1 VPKESNMTLDVEM
14 AEIAKVFFQES
25 REGLDV
31 MESGLLTLGATA
43 DSESIN
49 TIFRAAHSIKGGSAT
64 FGFAEVAAFTHGV
77 ETLLDEMR
85 NRVRPVTAEA
95 VQTLLQACDCL
106 REMIAATEAEQP
118 LDQGR
123 IASLNGDI
131 TAILGERPAEAPV
144 AAPSASGLAAAA
156 NVAATAPAAPAPAAT
171 ADAANAAPGNEPRGW
186 RIVFEPVAD
195 LLRLRNEPTRMFAE
209 LGRLGGF
216 AAIADVSRLPALDAL
231 DPESCYLSWNIE
243 MTGEI
248 PRPKLDEV
256 FDWVDSRCRLQFI
269 PTGGPTLAAPA
280 AGVTAAGV
288 TAVDVTA
295 VDVTAAGVTAAGA
308 TAAGAPTAGVTA
320 AIVSAAG
327 VTAAGAQTEAHAPA
341 AKHARSAAAK
351 PASPAEAE
359 RSPAPVGAP
368 VHRAAGE
375 SGSIRVATE
384 KVDDIINLVGELLIT
399 QSMLSGFADG
409 IDPNDMDRLRQG
421 LSQLARNTRQL
432 QESVM
437 QIRMLPISFAFNRFP
452 RIVHDLSRKLDKKVE
467 LKLIGEGTELD
478 KTVLEKISDPL
489 VHLVRNALD
498 HGLETPERRR
508 AAGKSETGTLEL
520 AAFHEGGNIIIEVR
534 DDGAGLNKARI
545 LQKARERAL
554 VAPDQDLTEEQI
566 DNLIFMPGFSTAEQ
580 ISDVSGRGVGMD
592 VVRRNI
598 NDLGGHVQISS
609 REGLGST
616 IRIRL
621 PLTLAIL
628 DGQLVRVGSE
638 VYIISLLAIVETIQ
652 VARDRVNKLV
662 GRTEVFRLRN
672 EYLPVVKLCD
682 QFGVEPDSRSA
693 EDGLL
698 VVVEADGK
706 RAGVLVDDLLAQ
718 QQVVIKSLESNYK
731 SVPGIAGAT
740 ILGDG
745 TVALIIDVPG
755 LIRSVTKHGGGA
767 VTAHAA

>member
-1 VPKESNMTLDVEM
+1 LPASCDPCPTEIEAHVPKESSMTFDLEM

-31 MESGLLTLGATA
+31 MESGLLSLGATA
-43 DSESIN
+43 DSENIN

-64 FGFAEVAAFTHGV
+64 FGFAEVAGFTHGV

-85 NRVRPVTAEA
+85 NGVRPVTAEA
-95 VQTLLQACDCL
+95 IQTLLQACDCL

-118 LDQGR
+118 LDQVR

-131 TAILGERPAEAPV
+131 KHILGE
-144 AAPSASGLAAAA
+144 A
-156 NVAATAPAAPAPAAT
+156 NEAPAPVSAPPAA
-171 ADAANAAPGNEPRGW
+171 AGNETAGAGAASEPSGW
-186 RIVFEPVAD
+186 RIRFEPVAD

-209 LGRLGGF
+209 LRRLG
-216 AAIADVSRLPALDAL
+216 AMVAHADASRLPPLDAL
-231 DPESCYLSWNIE
+231 DPESCYLSWNIDI
-243 MTGEI
+243 TGQI
-248 PRPKLDEV
+248 PRGKLDEI
-256 FDWVDSRCRLQFI
+256 FDWVDSGCRLEFT
-269 PTGGPTLAAPA
+269 PTGGSAPPAPGAKASAQPQAAAIDAGSAETKAVSPTETKAVALTEAKAAAPA
-280 AGVTAAGV
+280 DADRSAP
-288 TAVDVTA
+288 
-295 VDVTAAGVTAAGA
+295 
-308 TAAGAPTAGVTA
+308 AGAPVQK
-320 AIVSAAG
+320 AAG
-327 VTAAGAQTEAHAPA
+327 D
-341 AKHARSAAAK
+341 
-351 PASPAEAE
+351 
-359 RSPAPVGAP
+359 
-368 VHRAAGE
+368 

-384 KVDDIINLVGELLIT
+384 KVDNIINLVGELLIT
-399 QSMLSGFADG
+399 QSMLSSFADG
-409 IDPNDMDRLRQG
+409 IDPNDLDRLRQG
-421 LSQLARNTRQL
+421 LSQLARNTREL

-452 RIVHDLSRKLDKKVE
+452 RIVHDLSRKLAKKVE
-467 LKLIGEGTELD
+467 LKLSGEGTELD

-498 HGLETPERRR
+498 HGLEIPERRI
-508 AAGKSETGTLEL
+508 AAGKQETGTLEL

-534 DDGAGLNKARI
+534 DDGAGLNKAKI

-554 VAPDQDLTEEQI
+554 VAPDQELTDEQI

-609 REGLGST
+609 KEGLGST

-628 DGQLVRVGSE
+628 DGQLVRVGKE
-638 VYIISLLAIVETIQ
+638 IYIISLLAIVETIQ
-652 VARDRVNKLV
+652 VARERVNTLV
-662 GRTEVFRLRN
+662 GRTEVFRLRD

-698 VVVEADGK
+698 VVLEADGK
-706 RAGVLVDDLLAQ
+706 RVGVLVDDLLAQ
-718 QQVVIKSLESNYK
+718 QQVVIKSLESNFK
-731 SVPGIAGAT
+731 SVAGIAGAT

-745 TVALIIDVPG
+745 TVALIIDAPG
-755 LIRSVTKHGGGA
+755 LISSAAKQGTGA
-767 VTAHAA
+767 VAAHAA

>member
-1 VPKESNMTLDVEM
+1 VPKESNMTIDLEM

-31 MESGLLTLGATA
+31 MESGLLSLGSTV
-43 DSESIN
+43 DGESIN

-64 FGFAEVAAFTHGV
+64 FGFAEVASFTHGV

-85 NRVRPVTAEA
+85 NRVRPVTSEA

-106 REMIAATEAEQP
+106 REMIAATEAEKP

-131 TAILGERPAEAPV
+131 RHILGEPPAEAPA
-144 AAPSASGLAAAA
+144 AAPSASSTAAAA
-156 NVAATAPAAPAPAAT
+156 AATATIAAT
-171 ADAANAAPGNEPRGW
+171 AGIAAAAATTAAAGTAAGNEPRGW
-186 RIVFEPVAD
+186 RIVFAPVAD

-216 AAIADVSRLPALDAL
+216 AANADASRLPALDAL
-231 DPESCYLSWNIE
+231 DPESCYLAWDIE

-256 FDWVDSRCRLQFI
+256 FDWVDSHCRLEFT
-269 PTGGPTLAAPA
+269 PTGGAAPATVAPATVAPAAVAPA
-280 AGVTAAGV
+280 AGAPVAAQPPV
-288 TAVDVTA
+288 
-295 VDVTAAGVTAAGA
+295 
-308 TAAGAPTAGVTA
+308 
-320 AIVSAAG
+320 AIV
-327 VTAAGAQTEAHAPA
+327 PA
-341 AKHARSAAAK
+341 AEAKTAK
-351 PASPAEAE
+351 PAAAE
-359 RSPAPVGAP
+359 RSPAPAGAP
-368 VHRAAGE
+368 VHKAAGE

-399 QSMLSGFADG
+399 QSMLCGFADG
-409 IDPNDMDRLRQG
+409 IDPDDLDRLRQG
-421 LSQLARNTRQL
+421 LSQLARNTREL

-467 LKLIGEGTELD
+467 LKLVGEGTELD
-478 KTVLEKISDPL
+478 KNVLEKISDPL

-508 AAGKSETGTLEL
+508 AAGKPETGTLEL

-554 VAPDQDLTEEQI
+554 VAPDQDLTDEQI
-566 DNLIFMPGFSTAEQ
+566 DNLIFMPGFSTAEH

-609 REGLGST
+609 KEGLGST

-628 DGQLVRVGSE
+628 DGQLVRVGNE

-652 VARDRVNKLV
+652 VARERVNTLA
-662 GRTEVFRLRN
+662 GRTEVFRLRD
-672 EYLPVVKLCD
+672 ECLPVVKLCD

-718 QQVVIKSLESNYK
+718 QQVVIKSLESNFK

-755 LIRSVTKHGGGA
+755 LIRSVAKQAGGA

>member
-1 VPKESNMTLDVEM
+1 MTIDLEM

-25 REGLDV
+25 REGLDA

-43 DSESIN
+43 NSESIN

-85 NRVRPVTAEA
+85 NGVRPITAEA

-106 REMIAATEAEQP
+106 REMIAATEAERP

-123 IASLNGDI
+123 IASLNSDI
-131 TAILGERPAEAPV
+131 THILGERPGEAP
-144 AAPSASGLAAAA
+144 
-156 NVAATAPAAPAPAAT
+156 APAPAAVN
-171 ADAANAAPGNEPRGW
+171 DAAETNAASQSSGW
-186 RIVFEPVAD
+186 RVVFEPVAD

-209 LGRLGGF
+209 LRRLGEF
-216 AAIADVSRLPALDAL
+216 SARADISRVPALDAL

-243 MTGEI
+243 IAGQI

-256 FDWVDSRCRLQFI
+256 FDWVDSQCRLEF
-269 PTGGPTLAAPA
+269 TSLGK
-280 AGVTAAGV
+280 TA
-288 TAVDVTA
+288 DV
-295 VDVTAAGVTAAGA
+295 
-308 TAAGAPTAGVTA
+308 P
-320 AIVSAAG
+320 
-327 VTAAGAQTEAHAPA
+327 AHAPQIA
-341 AKHARSAAAK
+341 APVAAHPQAADAAAPVEAK
-351 PASPAEAE
+351 GGASAEAN
-359 RSPAPVGAP
+359 RGAAPVGAP
-368 VHRAAGE
+368 IQKASGD

-384 KVDDIINLVGELLIT
+384 KVDNIINLVGELLIT

-409 IDPNDMDRLRQG
+409 INPNDLDRLRQG
-421 LSQLARNTRQL
+421 LSQLARNTREL

-452 RIVHDLSRKLDKKVE
+452 RIVHDLSRKLAKKVE
-467 LKLIGEGTELD
+467 LKLVGEGTELD

-498 HGLETPERRR
+498 HGLETPERRL
-508 AAGKSETGTLEL
+508 AAGKSETGTIEL

-534 DDGAGLNKARI
+534 DDGAGLNKTKI
-545 LQKARERAL
+545 LQKARERGL
-554 VAPDQDLTEEQI
+554 VAPDQELTDEQI
-566 DNLIFMPGFSTAEQ
+566 DNLIFMPGFSTADQ
-580 ISDVSGRGVGMD
+580 ISEVSGRGVGMD

-628 DGQLVRVGSE
+628 DGQLVRVGKE
-638 VYIISLLAIVETIQ
+638 IYIISLLAIVETIQ
-652 VARDRVNKLV
+652 VSRERVNKLV
-662 GRTEVFRLRN
+662 GRTEVFRLRD

-682 QFGVEPDSRSA
+682 QFGLEPDSRNA

-698 VVVEADGK
+698 VIVEAEGK

-718 QQVVIKSLESNYK
+718 QQVVIKSLESNFK
-731 SVPGIAGAT
+731 SVSGIAGAT

-745 TVALIIDVPG
+745 TVALIIDIPG
-755 LIRSVTKHGGGA
+755 LVRSVVKQGVGA

>member
-1 VPKESNMTLDVEM
+1 MTLDPEM
-14 AEIAKVFFQES
+14 AEIVKVFFQES
-25 REGLDV
+25 REGLDA
-31 MESGLLTLGATA
+31 MESGLLGLGATA
-43 DSESIN
+43 DTENIN

-85 NRVRPVTAEA
+85 NGVRPVTSEA

-123 IASLNGDI
+123 IATLNSDI
-131 TAILGERPAEAPV
+131 TQILGERPHEAP
-144 AAPSASGLAAAA
+144 APASSAPNHGAG
-156 NVAATAPAAPAPAAT
+156 PAAPAAGPAA
-171 ADAANAAPGNEPRGW
+171 AAEQSTGW
-186 RIVFEPVAD
+186 RIVFEPVAE
-195 LLRLRNEPTRMFAE
+195 LLRLRNEPARMFAE
-209 LGRLGGF
+209 LERLGTF
-216 AAIADVSRLPALDAL
+216 AAQADVSRLPALDAL
-231 DPESCYLSWNIE
+231 DPESCYLSWTLE
-243 MTGEI
+243 VSGQI
-248 PRPKLDEV
+248 PRAKLDEI
-256 FDWVDSRCRLQFI
+256 FDWVDSHCRLEFT
-269 PTGGPTLAAPA
+269 PTGRSAAVPAAVQAAPQAVAPSAAPSAEAKAAPA
-280 AGVTAAGV
+280 
-288 TAVDVTA
+288 
-295 VDVTAAGVTAAGA
+295 
-308 TAAGAPTAGVTA
+308 
-320 AIVSAAG
+320 
-327 VTAAGAQTEAHAPA
+327 
-341 AKHARSAAAK
+341 
-351 PASPAEAE
+351 AEAE
-359 RSPAPVGAP
+359 RSPAPASAP
-368 VHRAAGE
+368 VQKAAAE

-384 KVDDIINLVGELLIT
+384 KVDGIINLVGELLIT

-409 IDPNDMDRLRQG
+409 IDPDDLDRLRQG
-421 LSQLARNTRQL
+421 LSQLARNTREL

-452 RIVHDLSRKLDKKVE
+452 RIVHDLSRKLSKKVE
-467 LKLIGEGTELD
+467 LKLSGEGTELD

-498 HGLETPERRR
+498 HGLETPDRRL
-508 AAGKSETGTLEL
+508 AAGKQETGTLEL

-534 DDGAGLNKARI
+534 DDGAGLNKTKI
-545 LQKARERAL
+545 LQKARERGL
-554 VAPDQDLTEEQI
+554 VAADQELTDEQI
-566 DNLIFMPGFSTAEQ
+566 DNLIFMPGFSTADQ

-609 REGLGST
+609 KEGLGST

-628 DGQLVRVGSE
+628 DGQLVRVGKE
-638 VYIISLLAIVETIQ
+638 IYIISLLAIVETIQ
-652 VARDRVNKLV
+652 VPRERLNKLV
-662 GRTEVFRLRN
+662 GRTEVFRLRE

-718 QQVVIKSLESNYK
+718 QQVVIKSLESNFK
-731 SVPGIAGAT
+731 SVSGIAGAT

-755 LIRSVTKHGGGA
+755 LIRSVVNSGGA
-767 VTAHAA
+767 ISAHAA

>member
-1 VPKESNMTLDVEM
+1 MTIDLEM

-31 MESGLLTLGATA
+31 MESGLLSLGATA
-43 DSESIN
+43 DSENIN

-64 FGFAEVAAFTHGV
+64 FGFAEVAEFTHGV

-85 NRVRPVTAEA
+85 NGVRPVTAEA
-95 VQTLLQACDCL
+95 IQTLLQACDCL

-118 LDQGR
+118 LDQVR

-131 TAILGERPAEAPV
+131 RHILGERPNE
-144 AAPSASGLAAAA
+144 
-156 NVAATAPAAPAPAAT
+156 APAPAAS
-171 ADAANAAPGNEPRGW
+171 AAAAGAGAANEPTGW
-186 RIVFEPVAD
+186 RVVFEPVAD
-195 LLRLRNEPTRMFAE
+195 LLRLRNEPARMFTE
-209 LGRLGGF
+209 LRRLGPF
-216 AAIADVSRLPALDAL
+216 AAHADASRLPLLDEL
-231 DPESCYLSWNIE
+231 DPESCYLSWNL
-243 MTGEI
+243 EI
-248 PRPKLDEV
+248 NGQVPRGKLDEV
-256 FDWVDSRCRLQFI
+256 FDWVDSGCRLEFT
-269 PTGGPTLAAPA
+269 PTRISSPVAPLP
-280 AGVTAAGV
+280 
-288 TAVDVTA
+288 
-295 VDVTAAGVTAAGA
+295 GA
-308 TAAGAPTAGVTA
+308 QTPAQPHA
-320 AIVSAAG
+320 AIV
-327 VTAAGAQTEAHAPA
+327 
-341 AKHARSAAAK
+341 
-351 PASPAEAE
+351 ASPAEPKAVP
-359 RSPAPVGAP
+359 PAGADRTAP
-368 VHRAAGE
+368 AAAPAQKASGD

-384 KVDDIINLVGELLIT
+384 KVDNIINLVGELLIT

-409 IDPNDMDRLRQG
+409 IDPNDLDRLRQG
-421 LSQLARNTRQL
+421 LSQLARNTREL

-452 RIVHDLSRKLDKKVE
+452 RIVHDLSRKLAKKVE
-467 LKLIGEGTELD
+467 LKLSGEGTELD

-498 HGLETPERRR
+498 HGLETPERRL
-508 AAGKSETGTLEL
+508 AAGKHETGMLEL

-534 DDGAGLNKARI
+534 DDGAGLNKAKI

-554 VAPDQDLTEEQI
+554 VAPDQELTDEQI

-609 REGLGST
+609 KEGLGST

-628 DGQLVRVGSE
+628 DGQLVRVGKE
-638 VYIISLLAIVETIQ
+638 IYIISLLAIVETIQ
-652 VARDRVNKLV
+652 VARERVNTLV
-662 GRTEVFRLRN
+662 GRTEVFRLRD

-698 VVVEADGK
+698 VVIEADGK

-718 QQVVIKSLESNYK
+718 QQVVIKSLESNFK
-731 SVPGIAGAT
+731 AVPGIAGAT

-755 LIRSVTKHGGGA
+755 LIRSVAKQGVAA
-767 VTAHAA
+767 VAAHAA

>member
-1 VPKESNMTLDVEM
+1 MTIDPEM
-14 AEIAKVFFQES
+14 AEIVKVFFQES
-25 REGLDV
+25 REGLDA
-31 MESGLLTLGATA
+31 MESGLLGLGATA
-43 DSESIN
+43 DTENIN

-85 NRVRPVTAEA
+85 NGVRPVTSEA

-123 IASLNGDI
+123 IAALNSDI
-131 TAILGERPAEAPV
+131 LHILGERPNETPTPAAGAPRS
-144 AAPSASGLAAAA
+144 AAGAPQRAAAA
-156 NVAATAPAAPAPAAT
+156 GPAAGVPPAAAEQST
-171 ADAANAAPGNEPRGW
+171 GW
-186 RIVFEPVAD
+186 RIVFEPVAE

-209 LGRLGGF
+209 LERLGTI
-216 AAIADVSRLPALDAL
+216 AARADVSRLPALDAL
-231 DPESCYLSWNIE
+231 DPESCYLSWTLE
-243 MTGEI
+243 VSGQI
-248 PRPKLDEV
+248 PRPKLDEI
-256 FDWVDSRCRLQFI
+256 FDWVDSHCRLEFT
-269 PTGGPTLAAPA
+269 PTGRSAAAPA
-280 AGVTAAGV
+280 AAVQAAPQ
-288 TAVDVTA
+288 AL
-295 VDVTAAGVTAAGA
+295 
-308 TAAGAPTAGVTA
+308 AP
-320 AIVSAAG
+320 SAAPSP
-327 VTAAGAQTEAHAPA
+327 EA
-341 AKHARSAAAK
+341 KV
-351 PASPAEAE
+351 ASPANAE
-359 RSPAPVGAP
+359 RGPAAANVPVQK
-368 VHRAAGE
+368 AAAE

-384 KVDDIINLVGELLIT
+384 KVDGIINLVGELLIT

-409 IDPNDMDRLRQG
+409 IDPDDLDRLRQG
-421 LSQLARNTRQL
+421 LSQLARNTREL

-452 RIVHDLSRKLDKKVE
+452 RIVHDLSRKLGKKVE
-467 LKLIGEGTELD
+467 LKLTGEGTELD

-498 HGLETPERRR
+498 HGLEIPDRRL
-508 AAGKSETGTLEL
+508 ATGKQETGTLEL

-534 DDGAGLNKARI
+534 DDGAGLNKVKI
-545 LQKARERAL
+545 LQKARERGL
-554 VAPDQDLTEEQI
+554 VAADQELTDEQI
-566 DNLIFMPGFSTAEQ
+566 DNLIFMPGFSTADQ

-609 REGLGST
+609 KEGLGST

-628 DGQLVRVGSE
+628 DGQLVRVGKE
-638 VYIISLLAIVETIQ
+638 IYIISLLAIVETIQ
-652 VARDRVNKLV
+652 VPRERVNKLV
-662 GRTEVFRLRN
+662 GRTEVFRLRE

-718 QQVVIKSLESNYK
+718 QQVVIKSLESNFK
-731 SVPGIAGAT
+731 SVSGIAGAT

-755 LIRSVTKHGGGA
+755 LIRSVINSGGA
-767 VTAHAA
+767 ISAHAA

>member
-1 VPKESNMTLDVEM
+1 VTLDPEM
-14 AEIAKVFFQES
+14 AEIVKVFFQES
-25 REGLDV
+25 REGLDA
-31 MESGLLTLGATA
+31 MESGLLGLGATA
-43 DSESIN
+43 DTENIN

-85 NRVRPVTAEA
+85 NGVRPVTSEA

-123 IASLNGDI
+123 IATLNSDI
-131 TAILGERPAEAPV
+131 TQILGERPHEAP
-144 AAPSASGLAAAA
+144 APASSAPHHGAG
-156 NVAATAPAAPAPAAT
+156 PAAPAAGPAAGAEQPT
-171 ADAANAAPGNEPRGW
+171 GW
-186 RIVFEPVAD
+186 RIVFEPVAE
-195 LLRLRNEPTRMFAE
+195 LLRLRNEPARMFAE
-209 LGRLGGF
+209 LERLGTF
-216 AAIADVSRLPALDAL
+216 AAQADVSRLPALDAL
-231 DPESCYLSWNIE
+231 DPESCYLSWTLE
-243 MTGEI
+243 VSGQI
-248 PRPKLDEV
+248 PRAKLDEI
-256 FDWVDSRCRLQFI
+256 FDWVDSHCRLEFT
-269 PTGGPTLAAPA
+269 PTGRSAAAPA
-280 AGVTAAGV
+280 AVQAAPQ
-288 TAVDVTA
+288 AVA
-295 VDVTAAGVTAAGA
+295 PGAA
-308 TAAGAPTAGVTA
+308 P
-320 AIVSAAG
+320 SS
-327 VTAAGAQTEAHAPA
+327 EAKAAPA
-341 AKHARSAAAK
+341 
-351 PASPAEAE
+351 AEAE
-359 RSPAPVGAP
+359 RSVAPASAPVQK
-368 VHRAAGE
+368 AAAE

-384 KVDDIINLVGELLIT
+384 KVDGIINLVGELLIT

-409 IDPNDMDRLRQG
+409 IDPDDLDRLRQG
-421 LSQLARNTRQL
+421 LSQLARNTREL

-452 RIVHDLSRKLDKKVE
+452 RIVHDLSRKLSKKVE
-467 LKLIGEGTELD
+467 LKLSGEGTELD

-498 HGLETPERRR
+498 HGLETPDRRL
-508 AAGKSETGTLEL
+508 AAGKQETGTLEL

-534 DDGAGLNKARI
+534 DDGAGLNKTKI
-545 LQKARERAL
+545 LQKARERGL
-554 VAPDQDLTEEQI
+554 VAADQELTDEQI
-566 DNLIFMPGFSTAEQ
+566 DNLIFMPGFSTADQ

-609 REGLGST
+609 KEGLGST

-628 DGQLVRVGSE
+628 DGQLVRVGKE
-638 VYIISLLAIVETIQ
+638 IYIISLLAIVETIQ
-652 VARDRVNKLV
+652 VPRERVNKLV
-662 GRTEVFRLRN
+662 GRTEVFRLRE

-718 QQVVIKSLESNYK
+718 QQVVIKSLESNFK
-731 SVPGIAGAT
+731 SVSGIAGAT

-755 LIRSVTKHGGGA
+755 LIRSVVNSGGA
-767 VTAHAA
+767 ISAHAA

>member
-1 VPKESNMTLDVEM
+1 MSLDVEM

-31 MESGLLTLGATA
+31 MESGLLSLDATA
-43 DSESIN
+43 DSENIN

-64 FGFAEVAAFTHGV
+64 FGFTEVAEFTHGV

-85 NRVRPVTAEA
+85 NGVRPVTSEA
-95 VQTLLQACDCL
+95 IQTLLQACDCL
-106 REMIAATEAEQP
+106 REMVAATEAEQP
-118 LDQGR
+118 LDQAR
-123 IASLNGDI
+123 IATLNGDI
-131 TAILGERPAEAPV
+131 RHILGERPNEKPAASAHGATGV
-144 AAPSASGLAAAA
+144 AVPAAVPAA
-156 NVAATAPAAPAPAAT
+156 NEPA
-171 ADAANAAPGNEPRGW
+171 GW
-186 RIVFEPVAD
+186 RIVFEPVVD

-209 LGRLGGF
+209 LQRSGALS
-216 AAIADVSRLPALDAL
+216 AQADVSRLPPLDAL
-231 DPESCYLSWNIE
+231 DPESCYLSWTIDIA
-243 MTGEI
+243 GQI
-248 PRPKLDEV
+248 PRAKLDEV
-256 FDWVDSRCRLQFI
+256 FDWVDSHCRLEFTPIGAALPAVPVGQAAAA
-269 PTGGPTLAAPA
+269 TGAAPAEAKAAPA
-280 AGVTAAGV
+280 AETERAP
-288 TAVDVTA
+288 
-295 VDVTAAGVTAAGA
+295 
-308 TAAGAPTAGVTA
+308 AAGAPL
-320 AIVSAAG
+320 
-327 VTAAGAQTEAHAPA
+327 Q
-341 AKHARSAAAK
+341 KAAA
-351 PASPAEAE
+351 
-359 RSPAPVGAP
+359 
-368 VHRAAGE
+368 E

-409 IDPNDMDRLRQG
+409 IDPNDLDRLRQG
-421 LSQLARNTRQL
+421 LSQLARNTREL

-452 RIVHDLSRKLDKKVE
+452 RIVHDLSRKLGKKVE
-467 LKLIGEGTELD
+467 LKLTGEGTELD

-498 HGLETPERRR
+498 HGLETPDRRL
-508 AAGKSETGTLEL
+508 AAGKHETGTIEL
-520 AAFHEGGNIIIEVR
+520 AAFHQGGNIIIEVR

-554 VAPDQDLTEEQI
+554 IPADQELTDEQI

-609 REGLGST
+609 KAGLGST

-628 DGQLVRVGSE
+628 DGQLVRVGKE

-652 VARDRVNKLV
+652 VTKERVNTLA
-662 GRTEVFRLRN
+662 GRAEVFRLRD

-698 VVVEADGK
+698 VVVESDGK

-718 QQVVIKSLESNYK
+718 QQVVIKSLESNFK
-731 SVPGIAGAT
+731 SVSGIAGAT

-745 TVALIIDVPG
+745 TVALIIDVPD
-755 LIRSVTKHGGGA
+755 LIRSIAGRGTE

>member
-1 VPKESNMTLDVEM
+1 MTIDPEM
-14 AEIAKVFFQES
+14 AEIVKVFFQES
-25 REGLDV
+25 REGLDA
-31 MESGLLTLGATA
+31 METGLLGLGATA
-43 DSESIN
+43 DTENIN

-85 NRVRPVTAEA
+85 NGVRPVTSEA

-123 IASLNGDI
+123 IATLNGDI
-131 TAILGERPAEAPV
+131 TQILGERLNEAQ
-144 AAPSASGLAAAA
+144 
-156 NVAATAPAAPAPAAT
+156 APAAGAPSSAAPAADGPT
-171 ADAANAAPGNEPRGW
+171 GW
-186 RIVFEPVAD
+186 RIAFEPVAE

-209 LGRLGGF
+209 LERLGKF
-216 AAIADVSRLPALDAL
+216 AAHADVSRLPAFDAL
-231 DPESCYLSWNIE
+231 DPEACYLSWTLDVE
-243 MTGEI
+243 GQI
-248 PRPKLDEV
+248 PRPKFDEI
-256 FDWVDSRCRLQFI
+256 FDWVDSNCRLEFT
-269 PTGGPTLAAPA
+269 PTGCAAPASPQAAVQAAPA
-280 AGVTAAGV
+280 AAASAPAE
-288 TAVDVTA
+288 TKAVPHAEVER
-295 VDVTAAGVTAAGA
+295 GP
-308 TAAGAPTAGVTA
+308 AAGAPV
-320 AIVSAAG
+320 
-327 VTAAGAQTEAHAPA
+327 Q
-341 AKHARSAAAK
+341 KAAA
-351 PASPAEAE
+351 
-359 RSPAPVGAP
+359 
-368 VHRAAGE
+368 E

-384 KVDDIINLVGELLIT
+384 KVDGIINLVGELLIT

-409 IDPNDMDRLRQG
+409 IDPDDLDRLRQG
-421 LSQLARNTRQL
+421 LSQLARNTREL

-452 RIVHDLSRKLDKKVE
+452 RIVHDLSRKLGKKVE
-467 LKLIGEGTELD
+467 LKLSGEGTELD

-498 HGLETPERRR
+498 HGLEIPDRRL
-508 AAGKSETGTLEL
+508 ASGKQETGTLEL

-534 DDGAGLNKARI
+534 DDGAGLNKTKI
-545 LQKARERAL
+545 LQKARERGLIA
-554 VAPDQDLTEEQI
+554 ADQELTDEQI

-609 REGLGST
+609 KEGLGST

-628 DGQLVRVGSE
+628 DGQLVRVGKE
-638 VYIISLLAIVETIQ
+638 IYIISLLAIVETIQ
-652 VARDRVNKLV
+652 VPRERVNKLV
-662 GRTEVFRLRN
+662 GRTEVFRLRE

-698 VVVEADGK
+698 VVVESDGK

-718 QQVVIKSLESNYK
+718 QQVVIKSLESNFK
-731 SVPGIAGAT
+731 SVSGIAGAT

-755 LIRSVTKHGGGA
+755 LIRSAVNQNAGA
-767 VTAHAA
+767 ISAHAA